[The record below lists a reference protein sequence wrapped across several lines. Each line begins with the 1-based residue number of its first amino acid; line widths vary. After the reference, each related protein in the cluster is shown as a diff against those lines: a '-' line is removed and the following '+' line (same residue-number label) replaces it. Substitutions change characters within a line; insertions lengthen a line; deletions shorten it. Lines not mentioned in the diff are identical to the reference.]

1 MGWVAYR
8 FASAALALARRAW
21 RRPWAAF
28 ILSLLIAAPHPAA
41 AQSQVQVNQVQ
52 VNQTFISQG
61 PGPEQG
67 NYNWIGGADR
77 SPNGTDAGAVQS
89 VLPDPALGA
98 GTMFAASPNGGIWMT
113 ANNGATWSALTS
125 NQASLSIASLSLDP
139 TDSTGKTII
148 AGVGMVDNGEYSQN
162 NLFNGRSGALTGL
175 LYTTNGGQTW
185 SALGQNSAFAGES
198 VVSAMARG
206 STLLVATFE
215 PTLPQSATAG
225 YGLFLSTNGGTT
237 FKDISGAAGSGLPAG
252 AVTSLVADPS
262 NPSTFYAA
270 VKSGANKGATAVYVS
285 HDLGATWTPMFT
297 AANSNG
303 TITSTGDQTVIT
315 LAAGPNGSVAVAVSD
330 LGHAASMGVSK
341 QDPSLVGVFLS
352 SNQGT
357 TWNQLTTAPNVVA
370 GGQTPINLHI
380 AIDPTNQNIVYL
392 TGDAY
397 QTCPCSV
404 EAFRLNYNPATNTST
419 ATTLTFEGT
428 PANNLQD
435 ANTVHADSRSIT
447 FDSAGDMILSTDGGI
462 YMRTNPQGNG
472 TWEGLNGN
480 LSVFEG
486 YVVAYDANSKRVGI
500 AAQDNGVSLQSA
512 PGSSLFNTLNG
523 GDGTNIAINDRTLTG
538 MSAIYSSSEDL
549 SSLSRLIINAQGQVV
564 APQPYDPV
572 NNPGGVPVYCTTA
585 GHTSAAYCADLVNA
599 NSTFSALFV
608 LNRIDPSLIAI
619 SGATDVYTTQDTLS
633 GGNGVNASSVNL
645 FLTDL
650 GTTGGASVIS
660 YGTTNDI
667 RAIAVGAGVNTGV
680 GEVWFSANNTAGSLT
695 QLTNYAGGTPTGIM
709 FDNRSEQRIFVADG
723 SDLYYTRNADG
734 AATFAKLTT
743 DLPQGF
749 VRPTSVEF
757 ISNNGVNAL
766 LVGGMN
772 TPLSCTSAP
781 NGCII
786 SSTQSPITVA
796 DSNSI
801 GMLSN
806 WRAFGQGL
814 PNALVYQMAYNP
826 TVDVLAVSGIGVGA
840 YVLYD
845 VTSYFPQ
852 ATVLQFGLADNDS
865 MPDASYLGNGTV
877 GVRPLIKYGTGTL
890 TIAGDASY
898 TGGTTINGGAL
909 VLGTGGSSGSVIGNV
924 TFCSNASDPSCDPS
938 TDKFLV
944 FNRSDVYA
952 YGGSISGPGQVI
964 QAGAGTLI
972 LSGQSTYT
980 GPTTVEAGILSVTG
994 SISSDVI
1001 VNSGAALSGS
1011 GTVGSTTINAGGLL
1025 APANPGGALT
1035 VQGNLLFATAGAY
1048 LVEIAGNAADR
1059 VNVIGSATLAGN
1071 LFVALTGGTVSRQY
1085 TILNATGGI
1094 TGTFAGVNNLPATLP
1109 GNLAYDANNVFLNLS
1124 LNYNALGRLNSNQQ
1138 NVANALSNFFNANG
1152 SIPVVYASLTPV
1164 ALSQIA
1170 GEASTGLQQTT
1181 FQAMSQFIAT
1191 LLDPLI
1197 GGRESTPASLSAT
1210 PYAADNTSAS
1220 AYADT
1225 GKTWTERERA
1235 AYNAVFTKAPLRQV
1249 YDPHWSVWA
1258 AGFGGSQT
1266 TDGNA
1271 AAGSNNITSSIFG
1284 VAAGADYLL
1293 SPRTIAGFALAGGGT
1308 SFSVANAGS
1317 GRSDLFQAGVFI
1329 RHTVGQA
1336 YVSAALA
1343 YGWQDITTDR
1353 TVSAAGSSQLR
1364 AQFDANAFS
1373 GRLEGGYRFVAPWVG
1388 GVGITPYAA
1397 AQFTTFDL
1405 PAYAEQVLS
1414 GAGTFAL
1421 AYAAKDVTDARSE
1434 LGFRTDK
1441 SFLVQN
1447 GILTLRSRF
1456 GWAHDFDPDR
1466 SIAATFQALPG
1477 SSFVVNGAA
1486 QASDSVLTTA
1496 SIEMKWKNG
1505 WSAAATFEGEFSNV
1519 TSSYAGKGVARY
1531 TW

>member
-1 MGWVAYR
+1 
-8 FASAALALARRAW
+8 
-21 RRPWAAF
+21 
-28 ILSLLIAAPHPAA
+28 
-41 AQSQVQVNQVQ
+41 
-52 VNQTFISQG
+52 
-61 PGPEQG
+61 
-67 NYNWIGGADR
+67 
-77 SPNGTDAGAVQS
+77 VQS
-89 VLPDPALGA
+89 VLLDPALGA

-113 ANNGATWSALTS
+113 ANNGATWSPLTS
-125 NQASLSIASLSLDP
+125 NQASLSIASISLDP

-330 LGHAASMGVSK
+330 LGHAASMGVAK

-397 QTCPCSV
+397 QACPCSV

-435 ANTVHADSRSIT
+435 ANTVHADSRSIS

-462 YMRTNPQGNG
+462 YMRTNPQGSG

-650 GTTGGASVIS
+650 GTTGGPSVIS
-660 YGTTNDI
+660 YGTTNDL

-695 QLTNYAGGTPTGIM
+695 QLTNYIGGTPTGLV

-749 VRPTSVEF
+749 VRPTSLEF
-757 ISNNGVNAL
+757 IANNGVNAL

-781 NGCII
+781 DGCII
-786 SSTQSPITVA
+786 SSMQSPITVA
-796 DSNSI
+796 DSNSV
-801 GMLSN
+801 GTLSN

-826 TVDVLAVSGIGVGA
+826 TVDVLTVSGIGVGA

-865 MPDASYLGNGTV
+865 MPDASYLTNGTV

-898 TGGTTINGGAL
+898 TGGTTINGGTL

-924 TFCSNASDPSCDPS
+924 AFCSNASDPSCDPS

-964 QAGAGTLI
+964 QAGPGTLI

-994 SISSDVI
+994 SITSDVI

-1035 VQGNLLFATAGAY
+1035 VQGNLVFATAGAY

-1071 LFVALTGGTVSRQY
+1071 LFVALTGSTVSKQY

-1094 TGTFAGVNNLPATLP
+1094 TGTFADVNNLPATLP
-1109 GNLAYDANNVFLNLS
+1109 GSLGYDANNVFLNLS

-1138 NVANALSNFFNANG
+1138 NVANALNNFFNANG
-1152 SIPVVYASLTPV
+1152 SIPVVYASLAPE

-1170 GEASTGLQQTT
+1170 GETATGLQQTT

-1197 GGRESTPASLSAT
+1197 GGRESTPASPSAT
-1210 PYAADNTSAS
+1210 PSAADNTSAS

-1225 GKTWTERERA
+1225 GKTWSERERA

-1249 YDPHWSVWA
+1249 YDPRWSVWA

-1266 TDGNA
+1266 TDGNVAAGSTSPAASSASRRGPTICCRRARSRVLRSPAAAPASAWPMPA
-1271 AAGSNNITSSIFG
+1271 AAGPTCSR
-1284 VAAGADYLL
+1284 
-1293 SPRTIAGFALAGGGT
+1293 P
-1308 SFSVANAGS
+1308 
-1317 GRSDLFQAGVFI
+1317 
-1329 RHTVGQA
+1329 
-1336 YVSAALA
+1336 
-1343 YGWQDITTDR
+1343 
-1353 TVSAAGSSQLR
+1353 
-1364 AQFDANAFS
+1364 
-1373 GRLEGGYRFVAPWVG
+1373 
-1388 GVGITPYAA
+1388 
-1397 AQFTTFDL
+1397 
-1405 PAYAEQVLS
+1405 
-1414 GAGTFAL
+1414 
-1421 AYAAKDVTDARSE
+1421 ARSFVTR
-1434 LGFRTDK
+1434 LDKLTSPPRWLMAGRT
-1441 SFLVQN
+1441 
-1447 GILTLRSRF
+1447 SR
-1456 GWAHDFDPDR
+1456 P
-1466 SIAATFQALPG
+1466 IA
-1477 SSFVVNGAA
+1477 
-1486 QASDSVLTTA
+1486 
-1496 SIEMKWKNG
+1496 
-1505 WSAAATFEGEFSNV
+1505 
-1519 TSSYAGKGVARY
+1519 R
-1531 TW
+1531 